1 MPWNYQKTY
10 FQHLAQAAESGLF
23 DTLSHPDLVKN
34 EAPDEWDFARIRPD
48 VERALDRIARTGVA
62 MELNTSGLNKA
73 FPEMNPGRDMLRL
86 MAERGVPVVLGADA
100 HRAERVADRFEEA
113 LWMLEA
119 AGFREVPSSSI
130 AGGNP
135 SPAAARASLRAAQ
148 PAEPVSR

>member
-1 MPWNYQKTY
+1 
-10 FQHLAQAAESGLF
+10 
-23 DTLSHPDLVKN
+23 
-34 EAPDEWDFARIRPD
+34 
-48 VERALDRIARTGVA
+48 VA

-86 MAERGVPVVLGADA
+86 MAERGIPVVLGADA

-119 AGFREVPSSSI
+119 AGFREVSFFLDRRRQSVPL
-130 AGGNP
+130 
-135 SPAAARASLRAAQ
+135 AAARASLRAAE